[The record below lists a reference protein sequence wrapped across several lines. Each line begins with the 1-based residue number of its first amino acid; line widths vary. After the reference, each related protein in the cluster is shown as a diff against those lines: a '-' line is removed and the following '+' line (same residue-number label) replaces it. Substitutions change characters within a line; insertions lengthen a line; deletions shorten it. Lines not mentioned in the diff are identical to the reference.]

1 VSAEIRRALAG
12 DPAAAEGWRRIAF
25 ARFAADPAAAAAA
38 FARALFCEAFSPARP
53 AARAAAD
60 WNNLAEARRAAAV
73 PRAAPAARRALAL
86 APDLPEAHNTWGNLL
101 LQEHTDG
108 SHGAATG
115 AGGGPGVGPGAGAA
129 AKAAAVFARALA
141 LRAGFSRAAYNLAAA
156 AAENGETGRA
166 IDLYRALLARQPD
179 FIEARWNLALALLAA
194 GRWREGWQAHES
206 RRADPRLAPRIFAAA
221 GGGAIP
227 AWDGSAPAGRRI
239 LLAAEQGFG
248 DTIQFLRYVPQVI
261 ALGARVI
268 LEVPP
273 PLRALAATIPGLER
287 LVATGEPVPAAD
299 LQAPLMS
306 LPLLLGPEHPPP
318 APPYLAADPVRR
330 AAWRRTLDRTLGQA
344 GGDYAGSSSTRL
356 PLIGIAWAG
365 NPDQPNDRRRSIA
378 ETDLVPLAA
387 LGGLR
392 FVSLQKGRTLPPA
405 CRAAGWHDAGPDLAD
420 FAETAALIAELDLVI
435 AVDTAVAHLAGA
447 LGKPLWVLLST
458 AADWRWPRGRRR
470 TPWYP
475 GAHQIWRR
483 PAEPWRDT
491 LARLAGHLAAL
502 PFDPAGY
509 PDGGGS
515 EEEKSA
521 EARSA

>member
-1 VSAEIRRALAG
+1 MSAEIRRALAG
-12 DPAAAEGWRRIAF
+12 DPGAAGDWRRIAF
-25 ARFAADPAAAAAA
+25 ARFAADPAAAALF
-38 FARALFCEAFSPARP
+38 FARAIFSEAPSPARP
-53 AARAAAD
+53 AAAAAD
-60 WNNLAEARRAAAV
+60 WNNLAEARRAAAA
-73 PRAAPAARRALAL
+73 PRAVPAARRALAL

-101 LQEHTDG
+101 LQAHVDARMPDTAPAAAPAAAQAAAQ
-108 SHGAATG
+108 AAT
-115 AGGGPGVGPGAGAA
+115 A
-129 AKAAAVFARALA
+129 FARALA
-141 LRAGFSRAAYNLAAA
+141 LRPGFSRAAYNLAAA

-179 FIEARWNLALALLAA
+179 FLEARWNLALALLAA

-206 RRADPRLAPRIFAAA
+206 RRADPRLAPRVFAAA

-227 AWDGSAPAGRRI
+227 TWDGSAPAGRRI
-239 LLAAEQGFG
+239 LLASEQGFG

-261 ALGARVI
+261 ALGARVT
-268 LEVPP
+268 LDVPA
-273 PLRALAATIPGLER
+273 PLRALAAAIPGLDR
-287 LVATGEPVPAAD
+287 LIVTGEAVPEVD
-299 LQAPLMS
+299 FEAPLMS

-318 APPYLAADPVRR
+318 PPPYLAADPARR
-330 AAWRRTLDRTLGQA
+330 AAWRQALGQTGGQTGGQAQGDSA
-344 GGDYAGSSSTRL
+344 GPSVPRL

-365 NPDQPNDRRRSIA
+365 NPEQPNDRRRSIA
-378 ETDLVPLAA
+378 EADLAPLAA
-387 LGGLR
+387 LGRVR

-475 GAHQIWRR
+475 GARQVWRR
-483 PAEPWRDT
+483 PAEPWRET
-491 LARLAGHLAAL
+491 LARLAGHLAAI
-502 PFDPAGY
+502 PFDPAGDPAGD
-509 PDGGGS
+509 PDGGNSDGVGP
-515 EEEKSA
+515 A
-521 EARSA
+521 